1 MYERLDKLRNEVTRI
16 KQKIEDD
23 KVKLRLAEDKLKEAE
38 NQQILADIGALNLKP
53 EQVAELLKTL
63 TGGKIASIGHE
74 RPESATVT
82 QTVNKG
88 TGADLND
95 DEEEESD
102 E

>member
-63 TGGKIASIGHE
+63 TGGKIPSIGHE
-74 RPESATVT
+74 RPEAPTLTHTV
-82 QTVNKG
+82 K
-88 TGADLND
+88 TGPESKDD
-95 DEEEESD
+95 DEEEESN